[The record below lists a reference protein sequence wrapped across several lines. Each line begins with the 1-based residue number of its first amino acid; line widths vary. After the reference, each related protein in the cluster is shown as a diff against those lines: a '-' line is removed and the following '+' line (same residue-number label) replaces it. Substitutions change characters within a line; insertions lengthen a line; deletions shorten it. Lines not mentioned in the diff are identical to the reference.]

1 VITTPG
7 ITRPSNADA
16 IVSKLLP
23 LVKSTSDATALVTSP
38 LDGQTVCNIPVSNAQ
53 DVTDAFKI
61 AKAAFSTWHETNIS
75 TRISYINNFHDLLLK
90 NSETILDI
98 VQWENGKTRSS
109 GMDEILDIALT
120 CQYYAKVSKKLLKPK
135 SRLGAFPV
143 VTVVKELHHPLG
155 VVGVISPWN
164 YPLTLAVSDFI
175 PALIAGNTVVIK
187 PDLQTPLSALV
198 LIDLL
203 YQAGIPG
210 EVIQVV
216 MGEGAEIG
224 PQIVAQSDFVMF
236 TGSTRVGREV
246 AASAGAR
253 LIPAS
258 MELGGKNSLIIDKTV
273 DIPKAVEIAVR
284 GAFANSGQLCI
295 GTERIVV
302 HESVYDEFLAAF
314 VAAVSQMKLGSEI
327 GWGFD
332 MGTLINERQIT
343 NAEKQIADAV
353 SKGAKVEVGGKR
365 RPEIGPFVFEPTVLS
380 EVSNEADICSIETFG
395 PVCSVYK
402 WHYDEDLVEFVNNT
416 DYGLSA
422 GIVSKNISW
431 ANRIAGRLHVG
442 GVNINE
448 AFASAYASI
457 DAPMGGMKQ
466 SGVGRRHGVA
476 GLLKYTESQTIA
488 RQRWMKLGPQ
498 WGMNDKG
505 WASFAKRMVRILRTK
520 DFK

>member
-1 VITTPG
+1 MN
-7 ITRPSNADA
+7 TRPENAEA

-23 LVKSTSDATALVTSP
+23 LVTSTSGLASNVFSP
-38 LDGQTVCNIPVSNAQ
+38 LDGKTVCEIPISTNEDVS
-53 DVTDAFKI
+53 
-61 AKAAFSTWHETNIS
+61 AAFANAKKAYLNWQETNID
-75 TRISYINNFHDLLLK
+75 TRISYISKFHDLLLRET
-90 NSETILDI
+90 ETILDI

-120 CQYYAKVSKKLLKPK
+120 CQYYTKISKKHLKPK
-135 SRLGAFPV
+135 RRSGAFPI

-187 PDLQTPLSALV
+187 PDIQTPLSALV

-203 YQAGIPG
+203 FKAGIPRD
-210 EVIQVV
+210 VIQVV
-216 MGEGAEIG
+216 MGEGADIG
-224 PQIVAQSDFVMF
+224 PQIISKADFVMF

-253 LIPAS
+253 LIPSS
-258 MELGGKNSLIIDKTV
+258 MELGGKNSLIIDKTI
-273 DIPKAVEIAVR
+273 DIPSAVEIAVR
-284 GAFANSGQLCI
+284 GAFANSGQLCV
-295 GTERIVV
+295 GTERIVI
-302 HESVYDEFLAAF
+302 HESVYEEFLVAF
-314 VAAVSQMKLGSEI
+314 TKKVSEMKLGSEI

-332 MGTLINERQIT
+332 MGTLINERQIV
-343 NAEKQIADAV
+343 NAEKQIADAI

-365 RPEIGPFVFEPTVLS
+365 RPEVGPFVFEPTVLS
-380 EVSNEADICSIETFG
+380 NVNNEAEICSTETFG

-422 GIVSKNISW
+422 GIVSNNIAW
-431 ANRIAGRLHVG
+431 ANRIAARLHVG
-442 GVNINE
+442 AVNINE
-448 AFASAYASI
+448 AFASAYVSL

-466 SGVGRRHGVA
+466 SGVGRRHGVG

-498 WGMNDKG
+498 WGMDDKG
-505 WASFAKRMVRILRTK
+505 WANFAKKMVKVFQTFGIK
-520 DFK
+520 K

>member
-1 VITTPG
+1 M
-7 ITRPSNADA
+7 ITRPVNADA
-16 IVSKLLP
+16 LVLKLLP
-23 LVKSTSDATALVTSP
+23 LVNCTSNLTSPVVSP
-38 LDGQTVCNIPVSNAQ
+38 LDGQKVCDIPVSSAQ
-53 DVTDAFKI
+53 DVDVAFTT
-61 AKAAFSTWHETNIS
+61 AKGAFSKWRDTKIEA
-75 TRISYINNFHDLLLK
+75 RISCIDKFHDLLLK

-120 CQYYAKVSKKLLKPK
+120 CQYYAKVSKRHLKPK
-135 SRLGAFPV
+135 YRYGAFPI
-143 VTVVKELHHPLG
+143 VTVVRELHHPLG

-187 PDLQTPLSALV
+187 PDLQTPLSALA

-203 YQAGIPG
+203 FEAGIPRD
-210 EVIQVV
+210 VIQVV
-216 MGEGAEIG
+216 MGEGSEIG
-224 PQIVAQSDFVMF
+224 PQVVALSDFVMF

-246 AASAGAR
+246 AAGAGAR
-253 LIPAS
+253 LIPSS
-258 MELGGKNSLIIDKTV
+258 MELGGKNSLIIDKNVNIDT
-273 DIPKAVEIAVR
+273 AVEIAVR

-302 HESVYDEFLAAF
+302 HDSVYDDFLSTF
-314 VAAVSQMKLGSEI
+314 TQAVSKMKIGSEI

-332 MGTLINERQIT
+332 MGTLINERQIV
-343 NAEKQIADAV
+343 NAETQIADAV
-353 SKGAKVEVGGKR
+353 QKGAKIEVGGKR
-365 RPEIGPFVFEPTVLS
+365 RADIGPFVFEPTVLS
-380 EVSNEADICSIETFG
+380 GVSAAADICSVETFG

-402 WHYDEDLVEFVNNT
+402 WHTDEELVDFVNNT

-431 ANRIAGRLHVG
+431 ANRIAARLQVG

-466 SGVGRRHGVA
+466 SGVGRRHGVS

-498 WGMNDKG
+498 WGMDDKG
-505 WASFAKRMVRILRTK
+505 WASFAKKMIKILRAK
-520 DFK
+520 DFD